1 MTAADK
7 HTQDCPASPSGI
19 VHKQELHDLQVE
31 PVQLQKHEPERRRW
45 SLADIPYDT
54 IDPTCI
60 AGDPYLFYMLAAAS
74 LVEINSDLYTRNLL
88 EYFHGDTDV
97 THWLMQ
103 DWQHEEIQHGAA
115 LRRYVNTVWPDFSW
129 DRSFQRFSADYAR
142 FCRPELL
149 GPTQT
154 LELAARCVVETGTA
168 SLYTMLSRLS
178 PEPVLTGLL
187 SHIRSDEIRHYRNFY
202 HFFLKYQVREPRGY
216 YAVARTLWHRAREI
230 ENEDACYA
238 FKHVYLERHPERRFY
253 EDAYRMF
260 RKHYAA
266 LAHQYYP
273 YQMAARM
280 FLKPLGLNPHIKR
293 VTLPL
298 LTAGAKRLYS

>member
-1 MTAADK
+1 MSVNHK
-7 HTQDCPASPSGI
+7 HRPDYPAPLPGKAY
-19 VHKQELHDLQVE
+19 KQELHDLPVE
-31 PVQLQKHEPERRRW
+31 RVTLQNQKPERRRW
-45 SLADIPYDT
+45 SLADIPYHT
-54 IDPTCI
+54 IDPTPI
-60 AGDPYLFYMLAAAS
+60 ASDPYLFYMLASAS

-88 EYFHGDTDV
+88 EYFHGDAEVTD
-97 THWLMQ
+97 WLVQ

-115 LRRYVNTVWPDFSW
+115 LRRYVNTVWPDFAW
-129 DRSFQRFSADYAR
+129 DRSFLRFSADYAR
-142 FCRPELL
+142 LCRPELL

-154 LELAARCVVETGTA
+154 LEFAARCVVETGTA
-168 SLYTMLSRLS
+168 SLYTMLWRLS

-202 HFFLKYQVREPRGY
+202 HFFLKYQVRASHGY

-230 ENEDACYA
+230 ESEDAYCA
-238 FKHVYLERHPERRFY
+238 FKHVYLERHPEQRSC

-266 LAHQYYP
+266 LARQYYP
-273 YQMAARM
+273 YEMAARM
-280 FLKPLGLNPHIKR
+280 FLKPLGLNPHMKR

>member
-1 MTAADK
+1 MTAVDK
-7 HTQDCPASPSGI
+7 HTQDYPSSPSKRAY
-19 VHKQELHDLQVE
+19 KQELQDLQVE
-31 PVQLQKHEPERRRW
+31 LVTVQKHKSERGRW
-45 SLADIPYDT
+45 SLADIPYNT
-54 IDPTCI
+54 IDPTRI

-88 EYFHGDTDV
+88 EYFHEDTEV
-97 THWLMQ
+97 TNWLAHV
-103 DWQHEEIQHGAA
+103 WQHEEIQHGTA

-129 DRSFQRFSADYAR
+129 DRSFLRFSADYAR
-142 FCRPELL
+142 LCRPELL

-154 LELAARCVVETGTA
+154 LEFAARCVVETGTA

-187 SHIRSDEIRHYRNFY
+187 SRIRSDEIRHYGYFY
-202 HFFLKYQVREPRGY
+202 HFFLKYQDHESHGY
-216 YAVARTLWHRAREI
+216 YEVARTLWHRAREI
-230 ENEDACYA
+230 ENEDAYYA

-266 LAHQYYP
+266 LARRYYP
-273 YQMAARM
+273 YEMAARM

>member
-1 MTAADK
+1 
-7 HTQDCPASPSGI
+7 
-19 VHKQELHDLQVE
+19 
-31 PVQLQKHEPERRRW
+31 
-45 SLADIPYDT
+45 
-54 IDPTCI
+54 
-60 AGDPYLFYMLAAAS
+60 MLAAAS

-88 EYFHGDTDV
+88 EFFHDDIDV
-97 THWLMQ
+97 TNWLAQ

-115 LRRYVNTVWPDFSW
+115 LRRYVNTVWPDFDW
-129 DRSFQRFSADYAR
+129 DRSFLRFSADYAR

-154 LELAARCVVETGTA
+154 LEFAARCVVETGTA

-187 SHIRSDEIRHYRNFY
+187 SRIRSDEIGHYGHFY
-202 HFFLKYQVREPRGY
+202 HFFLKYQVRESHGY
-216 YAVARTLWHRAREI
+216 YDVARTLWRRVREI

-253 EDAYRMF
+253 EDAYRKF
-260 RKHYAA
+260 RKHYAT
-266 LAHQYYP
+266 LARQYYP
-273 YQMAARM
+273 YEMAARM

>member
-1 MTAADK
+1 MSAMDK
-7 HTQDCPASPSGI
+7 HGPDYPVSPPETAY
-19 VHKQELHDLQVE
+19 KQELHDLQLELVK
-31 PVQLQKHEPERRRW
+31 PQKHKPECGRW
-45 SLADIPYDT
+45 SLDDIPYDA
-54 IDPTCI
+54 IDATRI
-60 AGDPYLFYMLAAAS
+60 AGDSYLFYMLAAAS

-88 EYFHGDTDV
+88 EYFRGDTDV
-97 THWLMQ
+97 ANWLVQ
-103 DWQHEEIQHGAA
+103 DWQHEEMQHGAA
-115 LRRYVNTVWPDFSW
+115 LRRYVNTVWPDFAW
-129 DRSFQRFSADYAR
+129 DRSFLRFSADYTR
-142 FCRPELL
+142 LCRPELL

-154 LELAARCVVETGTA
+154 LELVARCVVETGTA

-187 SHIRSDEIRHYRNFY
+187 SHIRSDEIRHYRYFY
-202 HFFLKYQVREPRGY
+202 HFFLKYQDHESHGY

-230 ENEDACYA
+230 ENEDAYYA
-238 FKHVYLERHPERRFY
+238 FKHVYLERHPERRFH
-253 EDAYRMF
+253 EVAYRMF

-266 LAHQYYP
+266 LARQYYP
-273 YQMAARM
+273 YEMAARM